1 MPPSSPLASTAST
14 MAPAFGARLTLPIR
28 SRRASLASRPR
39 TIYEFPPLS
48 TETGH
53 ARMASNTIL
62 ALDLSHNETST
73 PLDSPV
79 PFASNTITAL
89 DLASINHRRIRP
101 GPRGPLTES
110 ALLAHNLAYDGPSI
124 LFNWARVSSV
134 AGIGRNGEEA
144 PRPTPVPAYLYR
156 TLAMPPLW
164 RWLPNIVNA
173 RQRTRCDRM
182 MLRAGVEVLY
192 TKAALMADNSRLD
205 WEMDFMGYFRWK
217 PWSRQSGEELV
228 KWAHD
233 HDHDYYWSS
242 QAKEI
247 FEKASQSGYPHKRY
261 YPAFEGGAVL
271 DQFTYRI
278 QSMLLDARILNLLFA
293 RIHTDYYI
301 VVPVGLSRPVYNANE
316 FNPLEKTFISTWY
329 PFCFLLLADLPGEDR
344 YMTFHREFMRVSNTL
359 RGYYI
364 ERTPYWRGC
373 SSL

>member
-1 MPPSSPLASTAST
+1 
-14 MAPAFGARLTLPIR
+14 MAPSFGARLTLPIR
-28 SRRASLASRPR
+28 PRRATLASRPWAMS
-39 TIYEFPPLS
+39 EFPPLS

-62 ALDLSHNETST
+62 ALDLSRNETST
-73 PLDSPV
+73 PLDSSV
-79 PFASNTITAL
+79 PLASNTITAL
-89 DLASINHRRIRP
+89 DLASVNHRRIRR
-101 GPRGPLTES
+101 GPRGPLTER

-124 LFNWARVSSV
+124 LFNWARLSSV
-134 AGIGRNGEEA
+134 AGAGRNGEQA

-156 TLAMPPLW
+156 TPVVPPMR
-164 RWLPNIVNA
+164 RWFPSIVNA

-192 TKAALMADNSRLD
+192 TQAALMADDKRLD
-205 WEMDFMGYFRWK
+205 WEKSFMGYFRWK

-233 HDHDYYWSS
+233 HKHDYCWSS
-242 QAKEI
+242 QTKGI
-247 FEKASQSGYPHKRY
+247 FEKASQSGYPHKKY

-271 DQFTYRI
+271 DRFTYRI
-278 QSMLLDARILNLLFA
+278 QCMLIDARIFNLVVA

-301 VVPVGLSRPVYNANE
+301 VVPVGLSRPVYNAND
-316 FNPLEKTFISTWY
+316 FTPLEQTFISTWY
-329 PFCFLLLADLPGEDR
+329 PFSFLLLADLPGEDR
-344 YMTFHREFMRVSNTL
+344 YMTFRREFMRISDTL

-373 SSL
+373 SDRL